1 MAEGPFEFRSAP
13 DGWGH
18 VRSLSARPDDPD
30 YSRLSPADRAFLER
44 LRGAPALGS
53 LSVEEERKRMRRDQV
68 CVSNNFPVET
78 EVFQTSACP
87 VHIIRPRGVRGG
99 AIPVTFY
106 LHGGGWVLGDLQT
119 HRKMVCE
126 LAVQSKRA
134 VVFVEYPRAPEQ
146 TFPQP
151 VEACVAAIAEVLSA
165 ADSLGLNAARF
176 ALAGDSSGGNLALA
190 VVLASQQRGL
200 ALPARLV
207 LLYPVTDYATDS
219 PSYRQ
224 FTDDLNLGGEAMS
237 WFWGHYL
244 PDTTRRSDVLA
255 SPLRA
260 DRTALAGF
268 PPTLLITCECDILRD
283 QGESLASSLIEA
295 GVEVTAVRWLGALH
309 NFLITEFLSKSPSA
323 ESCMEF
329 IAQYCR
335 NIEGPTP

>member
-1 MAEGPFEFRSAP
+1 MAEGPFELRSAP
-13 DGWGH
+13 DDQSHGH
-18 VRSLSARPDDPD
+18 SLSARLDSHD

-44 LRGAPALGS
+44 LRGVPALGS
-53 LSVEEERKRMRRDQV
+53 LSVEEERERMRRDQLRV
-68 CVSNNFPVET
+68 LNSFPVEA
-78 EVFQTSACP
+78 EVFQTSVCP
-87 VHIIRPRGVRGG
+87 VHIIRPQGVQGS
-99 AIPVTFY
+99 IPVTFY

-119 HRKMVCE
+119 HTKMVCE

-134 VVFVEYPRAPEQ
+134 VVFIEYPRAPEQ

-151 VEACVAAIAEVLSA
+151 VEACVTAIAEVLSA
-165 ADSLGLNAARF
+165 ADLLGLSAMRF

-190 VVLASQQRGL
+190 VVIASQQRGL
-200 ALPARLV
+200 ALPTRLI

-219 PSYRQ
+219 PSYRK
-224 FTDDLNLGGEAMS
+224 FTDDPNLGGEAMS

-244 PDTTRRSDVLA
+244 PDSTQRSDVLA

-260 DRTALAGF
+260 DRSIFAGF

-283 QGESLASSLIEA
+283 QGESLASSLIQA

-309 NFLITEFLSKSPSA
+309 NFLVTEYLSKSPSA
-323 ESCMEF
+323 VSCMEF

>member
-13 DGWGH
+13 DGRGH
-18 VRSLSARPDDPD
+18 VHSLSARLDDPD

-44 LRGAPALGS
+44 LRGAPGLGS
-53 LSVEEERKRMRRDQV
+53 LSVEEERERMRRDQL
-68 CVSNNFPVET
+68 CDFDRFPVET
-78 EVFQTSACP
+78 ETFQTSACP
-87 VHIIRPRGVRGG
+87 VHVIRPRGVRG
-99 AIPVTFY
+99 AIPITFY

-119 HRKMVCE
+119 HTKMVCE

-165 ADSLGLNAARF
+165 ANTLGLNAARF
-176 ALAGDSSGGNLALA
+176 ALAGESSGGNLALA

-200 ALPARLV
+200 ALPVRLV
-207 LLYPVTDYATDS
+207 LLYPITDYATDS

-224 FTDDLNLGGEAMS
+224 FTDDPNLGSEAMN
-237 WFWGHYL
+237 WFWDHYL
-244 PDTTRRSDVLA
+244 PDATRRSDVLA

-260 DRTALAGF
+260 ERPALSGF

-283 QGESLASSLIEA
+283 QGESLASSLIQA
-295 GVEVTAVRWLGALH
+295 GVEVTAVRWLGVLH
-309 NFLITEFLSKSPSA
+309 NFLITEFLSKSSSA
-323 ESCMEF
+323 ARCMEF
-329 IAQYCR
+329 ISQYCR
-335 NIEGPTP
+335 NIEGETL